1 MKQETSGWHLVSST
15 LQSSNGNEQRICT
28 LLPSATEIAYS
39 LGLGLNVVGV
49 THECDYPSDVQHKRR
64 VVRTRIDENA
74 TSAQVD
80 TQVRSLLEQGQP
92 VYELDADAVD
102 ELAPQLIITQG
113 LCEVCALP
121 YDHVTAVA
129 ETMDTVPTIVSLNPT
144 CLGDVFDDIIR
155 VGRAAGVQNVAIR
168 VVNELRERV
177 NALRAKVARLPI
189 RKVACLEWLD
199 PLMIGGHWVP
209 EMVQMAG
216 GQDVL
221 GTPSEPTRRVTA
233 AEVINGEPDVILL
246 MPCGFSVAETV
257 TEASS
262 IGIAHMFTDT
272 PAHGTRQIYAVNAN
286 AYFSRSG
293 PRLVDGLELLADL
306 VHPELRSNY
315 TDNQAVNLLD
325 ALGD

>member
-1 MKQETSGWHLVSST
+1 MGRHLMRST
-15 LQSSNGNEQRICT
+15 LQSANGTEQRICT

-39 LGLGLNVVGV
+39 LGLGSNVVGV

-64 VVRTRIDENA
+64 VVSTRIDNNA
-74 TSAQVD
+74 MSAQID
-80 TQVRSLLEQGQP
+80 EQVKSLLEQGQA
-92 VYELDADAVD
+92 VYELDANAMD
-102 ELAPQLIITQG
+102 ELAPQLIVTQG

-155 VGRAAGVQNVAIR
+155 VGQAADVQNVAIR

-177 NALRAKVARLPI
+177 NAVRAKVAGLPS

-216 GQDVL
+216 GQDVI
-221 GTPSEPTRRVTA
+221 GTPSEPTRRVKA

-246 MPCGFSVAETV
+246 MT
-257 TEASS
+257 
-262 IGIAHMFTDT
+262 
-272 PAHGTRQIYAVNAN
+272 
-286 AYFSRSG
+286 
-293 PRLVDGLELLADL
+293 
-306 VHPELRSNY
+306 
-315 TDNQAVNLLD
+315 
-325 ALGD
+325 